1 MDLPLVQVI
10 SLCPRPVLA
19 VAASHMLFAE
29 EADQGVGTSP
39 ASASGPA
46 KAGLHIGHL
55 VVTVGGAQ
63 SFV

>member
-1 MDLPLVQVI
+1 
-10 SLCPRPVLA
+10 
-19 VAASHMLFAE
+19 MLFAE

-39 ASASGPA
+39 ESASGPA
-46 KAGLHIGHL
+46 KAGLHTGHL